1 MVKSCFLQHVR
12 ILRGRQG
19 CPNLVCIVVSKTVFG
34 NEISNFKTFMTTDSI
49 GNFCEM
55 AYLHVKTCVTLKSVG
70 KFFLKRVELGR
81 NPTDDLCNS
90 SKWPF
95 WQASMKIHWILVYW
109 DARNSLSYNLV
120 IPFKDGV
127 TFAVTTATQS
137 LQRCYLESVADMTNV
152 AVTEC
157 HFLSKISK

>member
-1 MVKSCFLQHVR
+1 M
-12 ILRGRQG
+12 
-19 CPNLVCIVVSKTVFG
+19 
-34 NEISNFKTFMTTDSI
+34 
-49 GNFCEM
+49 
-55 AYLHVKTCVTLKSVG
+55 
-70 KFFLKRVELGR
+70 ELGK
-81 NPTDDLCNS
+81 NATDDLCNS

-137 LQRCYLESVADMTNV
+137 LQQSYLESVADMTYV
-152 AVTEC
+152 AVTN
-157 HFLSKISK
+157 FLGWERGKGLYDLRHKTIVYVLLIFDVWTKRKKKVSM

>member
-1 MVKSCFLQHVR
+1 MVCR
-12 ILRGRQG
+12 DI
-19 CPNLVCIVVSKTVFG
+19 PKTVFD
-34 NEISNFKTFMTTDSI
+34 NEISNFKTFASTDSI
-49 GNFCEM
+49 ANFFKT
-55 AYLHVKTCVTLKSVG
+55 AYLHVKTCATLKLVS
-70 KFFLKRVELGR
+70 KFFLKRMELGK

-127 TFAVTTATQS
+127 TFADTTATQI
-137 LQRCYLESVADMTNV
+137 LQRCGLESVADMTYV
-152 AVTEC
+152 AITK
-157 HFLSKISK
+157 FNF